1 METMSTLKRAFFVS
15 LFAVL
20 SLVLVACGGG
30 GDDKKDTGDKEAK
43 EGGDLVLAVSADAES
58 LDPAGSNDVPSS
70 VVRSQMYETLLTR
83 DDDNNLQPQLAKSW
97 EAIDDTTWEFELQEG
112 VTFHDG
118 EPFTAEA
125 VKATLD
131 RILDEKVAAPVFSY
145 FEMIEE
151 VEVVDDH
158 TVRIKTEYPFAP
170 ILAHLSHD
178 GSAIISPKLI
188 EEDYKLMEEG
198 KPAGSAFAKAA
209 AGTGPFKF
217 VSWTPGDEVKIERN
231 DDYWGDKVHV
241 DTVTYKVSPESTT
254 RNADLEGGYVHVT
267 DPVLSNEV
275 SAINASGNAEVLEKT
290 SSSIS
295 YIGFN
300 TEKEPFDDPKV
311 RRAVALAVDL
321 DEIIDGIY
329 DGFGTPA
336 AGPLSPDT
344 FGFDE
349 DLKPMKANLDEAKKL
364 LKEAGLEDGFKTTI
378 WTNDEQQRVDTAI
391 YLQNQ
396 LKQLNIDVAI
406 EQMEWGAFLDK
417 TAQGEHDMYI
427 LGWSNPVGDAD
438 YGLYALF
445 HSKNKGDP
453 GNRSFYENPEVDRL
467 LDEGRQ
473 ETDPEKRLAIY
484 KEVQQI
490 IAEDQ
495 PMVFIHH
502 KDYLLGVSNAIEGF
516 DINMAGKYQLR
527 DVKFVE

>member
-1 METMSTLKRAFFVS
+1 M
-15 LFAVL
+15 
-20 SLVLVACGGG
+20 
-30 GDDKKDTGDKEAK
+30 
-43 EGGDLVLAVSADAES
+43 
-58 LDPAGSNDVPSS
+58 
-70 VVRSQMYETLLTR
+70 
-83 DDDNNLQPQLAKSW
+83 
-97 EAIDDTTWEFELQEG
+97 
-112 VTFHDG
+112 
-118 EPFTAEA
+118 
-125 VKATLD
+125 
-131 RILDEKVAAPVFSY
+131 
-145 FEMIEE
+145 
-151 VEVVDDH
+151 
-158 TVRIKTEYPFAP
+158 
-170 ILAHLSHD
+170 
-178 GSAIISPKLI
+178 
-188 EEDYKLMEEG
+188 
-198 KPAGSAFAKAA
+198 
-209 AGTGPFKF
+209 
-217 VSWTPGDEVKIERN
+217 
-231 DDYWGDKVHV
+231 
-241 DTVTYKVSPESTT
+241 
-254 RNADLEGGYVHVT
+254 
-267 DPVLSNEV
+267 
-275 SAINASGNAEVLEKT
+275 
-290 SSSIS
+290 
-295 YIGFN
+295 
-300 TEKEPFDDPKV
+300 

-349 DLKPMKANLDEAKKL
+349 DLKPMEANLDEAKKL